1 MVAASKLKC
10 TRINVRSYRR
20 GKPRRLMKN
29 FVFCCHQL
37 TCLPTHCVGM
47 QLTRLG
53 PYEIGEPLGKGGMGS
68 VYAATDTHSG
78 ERVAVKALT
87 PHLAMAD
94 GFRER
99 FEAEIESLKTLRH
112 EGIVRLFGYGE
123 QDGVLFYSMELVDG
137 VSLEDELKAGR
148 RFNWREVS
156 NIAIQLSLAL
166 KHAHDHGIVHRDIK
180 PANILLFGEDRV
192 KLADFGIARLFGTTQ
207 LTTAG
212 GVLGTAD
219 YMSPEQADGRP
230 VTARCDQYSLGGVMY
245 ALLAGRP
252 PFRARSL
259 PQMLQLQR
267 FAKPEPIRRYAPDT
281 PEQLERVIMQLLAKN
296 PSERYPNTQV
306 LARHL
311 QAMVLALS
319 RPAHDDFALDHD
331 HPPAGPHEP
340 KSDHSLAI
348 DVTRSESQ
356 VIPADLPGGLSAA
369 SPPTAR
375 NVDSHEAA
383 TLAAHDIARNRAPS
397 HDRSAPA
404 QPTDGAASQPAAR
417 AARFTTIEAEEA
429 QRRAEQQRS
438 WITVGLQ
445 LAGLAAVL
453 GGMTALAFY
462 LSRPPT
468 ANELYRTI
476 TSTSNSDDDVSLG
489 NVEREINEFLT
500 MYPNDSRA
508 AELVRYRE
516 QVALDKAERRLQRE
530 ARGTGSAEAE
540 LFPAER
546 LYLRAVDMAHASPEA
561 AAGILQSL
569 IDLYGANTTKEP
581 ANDSTGSASA
591 KRNAELDDRVR
602 TVVQLAERRQK
613 TLQDEIAKQR
623 QVQLADLRERLQT
636 AEQLTES
643 NPQRAAAMYQAIVSL
658 HANEAWAA
666 DIVQEARGQ
675 LAELQK

>member
-1 MVAASKLKC
+1 
-10 TRINVRSYRR
+10 
-20 GKPRRLMKN
+20 
-29 FVFCCHQL
+29 
-37 TCLPTHCVGM
+37 M

>member
-1 MVAASKLKC
+1 
-10 TRINVRSYRR
+10 
-20 GKPRRLMKN
+20 
-29 FVFCCHQL
+29 
-37 TCLPTHCVGM
+37 M

-68 VYAATDTHSG
+68 VFAATDTQTG

-99 FEAEIESLKTLRH
+99 FEAEIESLKILRH

-180 PANILLFGEDRV
+180 PANILLYNDDRV

-252 PFRARSL
+252 PFRAKSL

-267 FAKPEPIRRYAPDT
+267 FAKPEPVRRYAPDT

-296 PSERYPNTQV
+296 PAERYPNTQV
-306 LARHL
+306 LGRHL
-311 QAMVLALS
+311 QAMVMALS
-319 RPAHDDFALDHD
+319 RPAHDDFALDGD
-331 HPPAGPHEP
+331 HLPADTHEP

-348 DVTRSESQ
+348 DVTKSESQ
-356 VIPADLPGGLSAA
+356 LIHPQEPAGLAA
-369 SPPTAR
+369 GSPPTAR
-375 NVDSHEAA
+375 PIDSQDVA
-383 TLAAHDIARNRAPS
+383 TLAADEVVRNRAVS
-397 HDRSAPA
+397 EERPA
-404 QPTDGAASQPAAR
+404 AALPTDGAAPQSAAR
-417 AARFTTIEAEEA
+417 AARFTTVEAEEA

-438 WITVGLQ
+438 WITVALQ
-445 LAGLAAVL
+445 LAGLATVL

-462 LSRPPT
+462 LSRPPS
-468 ANELYRTI
+468 ADELYRTI
-476 TSTSNSDDDVSLG
+476 KSTSSSDDDASLG
-489 NVEREINEFLT
+489 NVEREINEFLK

-516 QVALDKAERRLQRE
+516 EVMLDKAERRLQRE
-530 ARGTGSAEAE
+530 ARGGGGAEQE
-540 LFPAER
+540 LLPAEQ
-546 LYLRAVDMAHASPEA
+546 LYLRAVNMANESPEA
-561 AAGILQSL
+561 AAATLKSL
-569 IDLYGANTTKEP
+569 MDLYGADVTHREGSQATDGRTTEIRSP
-581 ANDSTGSASA
+581 DAN
-591 KRNAELDDRVR
+591 KRVKI
-602 TVVQLAERRQK
+602 VVQLAKRRLAASQA
-613 TLQDEIAKQR
+613 TIARQR
-623 QVQLADLRERLQT
+623 EVQLADLKERVQAAKDLV
-636 AEQLTES
+636 ES
-643 NPQRAAAMYQAIVSL
+643 DPQRAAAMYQAIVDL
-658 HANEAWAA
+658 HANDSWAV
-666 DIVQEARGQ
+666 DIVQEARSQ
-675 LAELQK
+675 LDKVEGK